1 VEATSTNTTLEDH
14 DLRLLLSTLIRIK
27 RSGANCT
34 LKVETLDGKARASLN
49 LGPRSSTT
57 PSLEPGNPGS
67 IGAGHTVPPLF
78 PHPCPSH
85 PRHPPFPPR
94 EGGPGHP
101 RRRRGPSAR
110 RRDALRRQ
118 AWLASRQ
125 APAPPAGSSPTLQ
138 AAATVAPLPAQASL
152 VLPSQ
157 PTPSSLSS
165 SLPNLA
171 PSSTP
176 NNEEHTTHLPS
187 SNLDPRVT
195 PTITITPPYKLATS
209 SPSLTTVGLERRK
222 RPRKP
227 ATVLHLPL
235 HLQDSAIQ
243 QLDGEGEGKEEGEK
257 KEEEKEDTE
266 KNMLS
271 SQMESI
277 MRMMEEAQTERAE
290 INTLLS
296 S

>member
-1 VEATSTNTTLEDH
+1 M
-14 DLRLLLSTLIRIK
+14 
-27 RSGANCT
+27 
-34 LKVETLDGKARASLN
+34 
-49 LGPRSSTT
+49 
-57 PSLEPGNPGS
+57 
-67 IGAGHTVPPLF
+67 
-78 PHPCPSH
+78 
-85 PRHPPFPPR
+85 
-94 EGGPGHP
+94 
-101 RRRRGPSAR
+101 
-110 RRDALRRQ
+110 
-118 AWLASRQ
+118 
-125 APAPPAGSSPTLQ
+125 
-138 AAATVAPLPAQASL
+138 
-152 VLPSQ
+152 LPSQ

-176 NNEEHTTHLPS
+176 NTEEHTTHLPS

-227 ATVLHLPL
+227 AKILHLPL

>member
-1 VEATSTNTTLEDH
+1 M
-14 DLRLLLSTLIRIK
+14 
-27 RSGANCT
+27 
-34 LKVETLDGKARASLN
+34 
-49 LGPRSSTT
+49 
-57 PSLEPGNPGS
+57 
-67 IGAGHTVPPLF
+67 
-78 PHPCPSH
+78 
-85 PRHPPFPPR
+85 
-94 EGGPGHP
+94 
-101 RRRRGPSAR
+101 
-110 RRDALRRQ
+110 
-118 AWLASRQ
+118 
-125 APAPPAGSSPTLQ
+125 
-138 AAATVAPLPAQASL
+138 
-152 VLPSQ
+152 
-157 PTPSSLSS
+157 
-165 SLPNLA
+165 
-171 PSSTP
+171 
-176 NNEEHTTHLPS
+176 
-187 SNLDPRVT
+187 T